1 MENKPGAIIIEG
13 HVQGLSNTRALGEA
27 GIPVIV
33 VDVNT
38 CVAQNSKYCL
48 KFFQCPPFQSDEFID
63 FLMGLGKKE
72 GLKGWTLYPSNDH
85 IVFNISKNI
94 DRVKGFYKTLIP
106 TEKELLNIYN
116 KQNLLDSAEKLAI
129 PYPKT
134 YYPQNEELDNFK
146 LKLPVITKGKY
157 GLTFYKTMGR
167 KAFVAKTAAELKQ
180 QLHEIDKKLTVKEV
194 FVQEI
199 IPTHPESKT
208 ISFGGFCVN
217 GEVKSHWIGVKLR
230 EHPLQFGTATF
241 TQSIYNKKVH
251 DFAVKL
257 IKELNYSGICEVE
270 FLYHSGE
277 QKYMLIEINP
287 RTWLWVGLAKASG
300 VNLALFMYNY
310 LNGIAE
316 KYPKEYTLG
325 LRWRNFWTD
334 NVFSMQAM
342 LQFKLNPVKYLQ
354 SLNGN
359 VVDAVKSK
367 DDPKPFKAMTRMLFA
382 IARRR

>member
-1 MENKPGAIIIEG
+1 MD
-13 HVQGLSNTRALGEA
+13 LGEK
-27 GIPVIV
+27 
-33 VDVNT
+33 
-38 CVAQNSKYCL
+38 Q
-48 KFFQCPPFQSDEFID
+48 
-63 FLMGLGKKE
+63 

-94 DRVKGFYKTLIP
+94 ERVKGFYKTLIP
-106 TEKELLNIYN
+106 AEKSLLNIYN
-116 KQNLLDSAEKLAI
+116 KQNLLDLAEKLDI

-134 YYPQNEELDNFK
+134 YYPQSEELDNFD

-167 KAFVAKTAAELKQ
+167 KAFVAITASELKQ
-180 QLHEIDKKLTVKEV
+180 QLHEIGKKLAVNES

-199 IPTHPESKT
+199 IPSHPESKT
-208 ISFGGFCVN
+208 ISFGGFCVD
-217 GEVKSHWIGVKLR
+217 GEVKSYWIGVKLR

-241 TQSIYNKKVH
+241 TESIYNEKVY

-287 RTWLWVGLAKASG
+287 RTWLWVGHAKACG
-300 VNLALFMYNY
+300 VNLALYMYNY
-310 LNGIAE
+310 LNGI
-316 KYPKEYTLG
+316 KNQFPKEYKVG
-325 LRWRNFWTD
+325 IRWRNFWTD
-334 NVFSMQAM
+334 NVFSMQAI
-342 LQFKLNPVKYLQ
+342 LQLKLNPIKYLQ
-354 SLNGN
+354 SLNGI